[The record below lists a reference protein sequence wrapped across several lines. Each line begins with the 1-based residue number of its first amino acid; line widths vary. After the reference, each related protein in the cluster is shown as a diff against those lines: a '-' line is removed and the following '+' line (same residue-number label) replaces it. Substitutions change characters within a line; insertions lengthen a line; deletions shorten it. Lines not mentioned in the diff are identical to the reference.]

1 MNKTI
6 TKWTDSDK
14 QQLGQLVKQYTIKNR
29 TNWIQIAQIM
39 KRTPNQCKT
48 YYQVV
53 LGQLNYKNCNMQ
65 WHASKW
71 IQFVTCVAIYGKK
84 WELIRKLEF
93 QDCSAEQLRQRYL
106 QFQNK
111 KQYRANIAL
120 KMLNCEQVN
129 PKDFSQQSIDFFK
142 YLYKIYFKC
151 EKPIQNMDEIIT
163 LKIMNLND
171 EQINVKQVIQKIY
184 DNLPPLYKKQ
194 CDDQ

>member
-14 QQLGQLVKQYTIKNR
+14 QKLGELVKQYTIKNR

-53 LGQLNYKNCNMQ
+53 LNQFNSKNCNTQ
-65 WHASKW
+65 WSAQKLV
-71 IQFVTCVAIYGKK
+71 QLVTCVAIYGKK

-106 QFQNK
+106 LFQSK
-111 KQYRANIAL
+111 KQFRTEIANRI
-120 KMLNCEQVN
+120 LNCEQLH
-129 PKDFSQQSIDFFK
+129 PEDFTQKAIDFFK

-151 EKPIQNMDEIIT
+151 EKPIKNMDEIIT

-171 EQINVKQVIQKIY
+171 EQIDVKLLIFKIY
-184 DNLPPLYKKQ
+184 NSLPQQYKIQ
-194 CDDQ
+194 CDEQ